1 MTKRNNSSISFAFY
15 NGLIRM
21 GYEILEKLLLPKYIR
36 IMINVEERRL
46 IISASNKNDPD
57 HIKINYSLPSLKAK
71 GLQIYSKLL
80 VEKIFIVAN
89 WDFRKSY
96 RLNTSLDMNRGA
108 IVASLVDVDK
118 DEI

>member
-1 MTKRNNSSISFAFY
+1 
-15 NGLIRM
+15 M
-21 GYEILEKLLLPKYIR
+21 GYEILEKLLLPRFIR
-36 IMINVEERRL
+36 IMINVEEGRL

-89 WDFRKSY
+89 WDFKKTY
-96 RLNTSLDMNRGA
+96 RLNTSLDDSTGA
-108 IVASLVDVDK
+108 MVASLRDVDK
-118 DEI
+118 DEK